1 MRHTIDVALAGDWF
15 VEPLRRG
22 YKRRPH
28 FYAEGSERSACGRG
42 WLPRTRLTFDYST
55 GMTIEIDKSIGDR
68 QFRRPCGLC
77 EPIYVSLMQRLPV
90 ADGYASPESL
100 NGDVLTVLSDI
111 REIEFAGFTIT
122 RVIGTGEDGTARFEV
137 DTTQATAGVHLSQLV
152 YMFTRTADRVAFLD
166 REPTADEDKRPSRS
180 WVAPN

>member
-1 MRHTIDVALAGDWF
+1 MRNTAEAVLAGAWF

-28 FYAEGSERSACGRG
+28 LYAEGSEKSACARG
-42 WLPRTRLTFDYST
+42 WKPKKALTFDYGTSET
-55 GMTIEIDKSIGDR
+55 VEIDSTIGER
-68 QFRRPCGLC
+68 QFRRPCGMC
-77 EPIYVSLMQRLPV
+77 EPIYTSLIQRLPV
-90 ADGYASPESL
+90 AEGYASPESL
-100 NGDVLTVLSDI
+100 NGDVFAVLDAI
-111 REIEFAGFTIT
+111 REIEFAGFVIT

-166 REPTADEDKRPSRS
+166 REPTADEDQRPNRS
-180 WVAPN
+180 WGSSN